1 MGQVATLIQRTAG
14 IALAIIVLAS
24 IMATARAEPRI
35 ALVIGNAAYK
45 NSPLRN
51 PVNDARLIGQTL
63 RAVGF
68 EVIERTDLDQNG
80 MKRVIQEFGL
90 KLEGAGRDAVG
101 LFYYSG
107 HGVQA
112 AGRNFLIPT
121 TANIARASD
130 LDIDAVD
137 ANWVMAQM
145 AEAGNRLNFVILD
158 ACRDNPFTKGFKS
171 AQRGLSVMQAP
182 TGTLIAY
189 ATSPDDVAADG
200 EGTNSPY
207 TAALAAALPTQGVP
221 AEQVFK
227 RVRNRVLAETS
238 GQQTPWES
246 SSLVG
251 ADFYFA
257 APSGAVLPPSAPAQ
271 EAMMVPPASSGEK
284 VARILRDCP
293 ECPEMVAIPAGS
305 FMMGSPPSEERR
317 GEDEGPV
324 HQVSV
329 TSFAVGKYEVTF
341 EEWDACVS
349 AGICEH
355 RPDDEDWGRD
365 RRPVIGVS
373 WDDAQQ
379 YVAWLSRKTGKRY
392 RLLSEAEWEYA
403 ARAGTQTAYY
413 WGDNRGDAC
422 TYANVADLTGAKKHN
437 WSQGDNIF
445 QCRDHNPYTAPVG
458 SFVANAFGL
467 YDTLGNAWEWTADCY
482 HSSYSGTPSDGKA
495 WSTANCGARV
505 ARGGSWSNE
514 PGGVRSALR
523 FSDDTGKRY
532 SDLGFRVARDL

>member
-1 MGQVATLIQRTAG
+1 VGQVATLIQRTAG

-171 AQRGLSVMQAP
+171 AQRGLSVMQP
-182 TGTLIAY
+182 R
-189 ATSPDDVAADG
+189 
-200 EGTNSPY
+200 
-207 TAALAAALPTQGVP
+207 P
-221 AEQVFK
+221 A
-227 RVRNRVLAETS
+227 R
-238 GQQTPWES
+238 
-246 SSLVG
+246 
-251 ADFYFA
+251 
-257 APSGAVLPPSAPAQ
+257 
-271 EAMMVPPASSGEK
+271 
-284 VARILRDCP
+284 
-293 ECPEMVAIPAGS
+293 
-305 FMMGSPPSEERR
+305 
-317 GEDEGPV
+317 
-324 HQVSV
+324 
-329 TSFAVGKYEVTF
+329 
-341 EEWDACVS
+341 
-349 AGICEH
+349 
-355 RPDDEDWGRD
+355 
-365 RRPVIGVS
+365 
-373 WDDAQQ
+373 
-379 YVAWLSRKTGKRY
+379 
-392 RLLSEAEWEYA
+392 
-403 ARAGTQTAYY
+403 
-413 WGDNRGDAC
+413 
-422 TYANVADLTGAKKHN
+422 
-437 WSQGDNIF
+437 
-445 QCRDHNPYTAPVG
+445 
-458 SFVANAFGL
+458 
-467 YDTLGNAWEWTADCY
+467 
-482 HSSYSGTPSDGKA
+482 
-495 WSTANCGARV
+495 
-505 ARGGSWSNE
+505 
-514 PGGVRSALR
+514 
-523 FSDDTGKRY
+523 
-532 SDLGFRVARDL
+532 